1 MSTKMDQVKR
11 QKHPCPASR
20 GQAGGDLGSS
30 FEFHHRCTT
39 DTFSRSASPSWAHC
53 ADHPAAVLAGHLGE
67 AMFKLS
73 VSSSLH
79 QQHLLTLP
87 ASFWAN
93 RADQPAAVLAG
104 HLGEDM
110 FVYREPHWGACLT
123 ACTDVLAGTE
133 AGNCASSDGALL
145 LDNRDVIRLAGHP

>member
-1 MSTKMDQVKR
+1 MSTNMDQVKR

-30 FEFHHRCTT
+30 FEFHHRCTK

-67 AMFKLS
+67 AMF
-73 VSSSLH
+73 
-79 QQHLLTLP
+79 
-87 ASFWAN
+87 AS
-93 RADQPAAVLAG
+93 
-104 HLGEDM
+104 
-110 FVYREPHWGACLT
+110 REPHWDACLT

-133 AGNCASSDGALL
+133 AGTARQVMARFTLP
-145 LDNRDVIRLAGHP
+145 R